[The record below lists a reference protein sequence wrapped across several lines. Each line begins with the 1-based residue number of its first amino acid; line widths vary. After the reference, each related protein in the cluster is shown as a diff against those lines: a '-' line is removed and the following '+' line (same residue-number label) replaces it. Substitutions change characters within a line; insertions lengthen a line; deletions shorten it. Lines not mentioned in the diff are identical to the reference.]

1 MGRPANPPI
10 VMTARHAEI
19 RPPRTPL
26 DDLPR
31 LGAIYL
37 GAA

>member
-1 MGRPANPPI
+1 MGLPANPPI

-19 RPPRTPL
+19 RLPRTPL
-26 DDLPR
+26 DDVPR
-31 LGAIYL
+31 LRAIHL